1 MTRLDENRQEN
12 KKRGKNILEIINVL
26 HLVIRIFRCC
36 WCCFLFC
43 CAVSF
48 LYVQRCH
55 LLVWWWKTSTTT
67 PSLPLL
73 FPRSF
78 FPILSFLFRLLFL
91 DAHLVVTE
99 FVNKLIHRIL
109 RHAHLSIIRNDHSIN
124 TTLATNQPSIINA
137 NRFLCDEGLF
147 LNFKLHV
154 PSLTSTTAEILMS

>member
-1 MTRLDENRQEN
+1 
-12 KKRGKNILEIINVL
+12 VL
-26 HLVIRIFRCC
+26 S
-36 WCCFLFC
+36 LFC
-43 CAVSF
+43 MCDDVIF
-48 LYVQRCH
+48 LSDDGRRRRRLHHSRC
-55 LLVWWWKTSTTT
+55 S
-67 PSLPLL
+67 SLAL
-73 FPRSF
+73 F

-147 LNFKLHV
+147 LNVKLHV